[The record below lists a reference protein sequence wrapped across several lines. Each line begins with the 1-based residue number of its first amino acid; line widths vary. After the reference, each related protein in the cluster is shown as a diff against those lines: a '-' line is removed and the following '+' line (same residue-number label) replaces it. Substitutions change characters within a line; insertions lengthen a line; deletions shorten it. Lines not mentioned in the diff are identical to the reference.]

1 MIFCVTAHLT
11 LTNYKKSVKSDT
23 FLMVHYAT
31 DHNIINYIKMEL
43 NEDIIQQLYDG
54 VDEVLK
60 FDVR

>member
-1 MIFCVTAHLT
+1 
-11 LTNYKKSVKSDT
+11 
-23 FLMVHYAT
+23 MVHYTT
-31 DHNIINYIKMEL
+31 DHNIINDIKMEL